1 MKKHLYLLLTMGL
14 AVAAQ
19 AATYSSGALTGGAI
33 PDNNLSGVAF
43 NLTDSGISDTKIT
56 DVKVTLNFATG
67 GSAFNGDLYGFL
79 AYSGGG
85 FTVLLDRV
93 GRNATSAYGFNTAG
107 GTIQLS
113 STGSGGTIHDVMVP
127 SSGTWYQPDGNTAY
141 PIAPQSSFASGL
153 AGGDF
158 TSFNG
163 LNPNGTWTLFL
174 ADTSGGNLNSLT
186 SWSLDVTAVPE
197 PITVALGIFGGL
209 FGIVQGARFIRR
221 RSLAQ

>member
-19 AATYSSGALTGGAI
+19 AATYSSGSLAGGAV

-43 NLTDSGISDTKIT
+43 NFTSGIPQNYIT

-113 STGSGGTIHDVMVP
+113 STGSGGSIHDAASL
-127 SSGTWYQPDGNTAY
+127 SSGTWYQPDGNTVY
-141 PIAPQSSFASGL
+141 PIAPQTAFTSGL
-153 AGGDF
+153 TGGDF

-186 SWSLDVTAVPE
+186 TWSLDVTAVPE

-221 RSLAQ
+221 RSSAQ